1 MRVLVELLA
10 LLVVELVRHTRLVL
24 PVEELVG
31 SLGLA
36 GGTLDGLIITSA
48 GCPKYLPFF
57 LAPLRAFYSIKRG
70 GDFDFLHILQQ

>member
-1 MRVLVELLA
+1 MVRVLVELLA
-10 LLVVELVRHTRLVL
+10 LLVVELVMHTRLVL

-57 LAPLRAFYSIKRG
+57 FSSAKS
-70 GDFDFLHILQQ
+70 FL

>member
-1 MRVLVELLA
+1 MVRVLVELLA

-36 GGTLDGLIITSA
+36 GGTLDGLIM
-48 GCPKYLPFF
+48 GF
-57 LAPLRAFYSIKRG
+57 L
-70 GDFDFLHILQQ
+70 